1 MSYDYIAKLVLIGD
15 SGCGKSS
22 LMHRLTDQRFQ
33 EAHDVTLG
41 SDFGSSIIKLGEKAM
56 KLQLW
61 DTAGQE
67 TYKSVTRSYFRGS
80 SGALLT
86 YDISRRQTFE
96 HIKDWLADLRA
107 AAGDNV
113 CIILVANKSD
123 LEEQREVAAD
133 EARMWAK
140 ANGITEFIETSAR
153 TGSNVNE
160 AFRRVAAE
168 ILQRIQTGKFD
179 VNDKLYGVRAHD
191 NKRQKGIINMISS
204 STDHRG
210 SRCC

>member
-33 EAHDVTLG
+33 ETHDVTLG
-41 SDFGSSIIKLGEKAM
+41 SDFGSSIIAVGDKAM

-86 YDISRRQTFE
+86 YDISRRATFD
-96 HIKDWLADLRA
+96 HIKDWLSDLRDT
-107 AAGDNV
+107 AGENV

-123 LEEQREVAAD
+123 LENQREVTAE
-133 EARMWAK
+133 EAKVWAK
-140 ANGITEFIETSAR
+140 TNGISEFIETSAR

-160 AFRRVAAE
+160 AFRKVAAE
-168 ILQRIQTGKFD
+168 ILERIQNGKFD
-179 VNDKLYGVRAHD
+179 VNDKAYGVRAHD
-191 NKRQKGIINMISS
+191 RKQQRGLMNMVSS
-204 STDHRG
+204 DQSR